1 MFSSLRKGTVNLIR
15 RIIQFGMDTYKRF
28 RYPSDIISHAVWLFA
43 TRSRLL
49 KLSLQ
54 ECRGPPV
61 PPGESRGMNQELP

>member
-1 MFSSLRKGTVNLIR
+1 MNNRNQLYHG
-15 RIIQFGMDTYKRF
+15 YRF
-28 RYPSDIISHAVWLFA
+28 PPEIISHAVWLFA

-49 KLSLQ
+49 KLSPQ

>member
-1 MFSSLRKGTVNLIR
+1 MKKENIYHG
-15 RIIQFGMDTYKRF
+15 F
-28 RYPSDIISHAVWLFA
+28 RHSGEINSHTVWLFA

-49 KLSLQ
+49 KLSPQ